1 VSPTQG
7 IKDSH
12 LALPAGVASCPATP
26 RRGTGFALYRA
37 GYTALP
43 QALLL
48 AGAAFLA
55 TAPRAAALP
64 FLPAQD
70 SLVLEQV
77 PGARD
82 PSDQALRRAN
92 AALAQERGNVGLAAT
107 VARLD
112 IEQARRL
119 GDPRFLGRAEAA
131 LAPWPLAPGAPI
143 EVLLLRAVILQSNH
157 DFAGSIAAL
166 QRVVELQP
174 ATAQAWL
181 TLAAVHQAQAEYRAA
196 LHDCGQFASH
206 TLGLAPDTCTA
217 SVMSLTGHAPL
228 ALRAVTLSLAQNAE
242 EARASPATAVWAL
255 TMAAETAERLGNPSV
270 EQRYREALAADGAD
284 PYLLGAWS
292 DWLLDQGRAQEVVAL
307 LRDRT
312 RIDPLLLRLALA
324 EQAVGA
330 SHLSGHVADLAARFE
345 ASRLR
350 GDTVHR
356 REEARFALW
365 LLHQPV
371 RALDLARANWAV
383 QREPADARIL
393 LEAANEAGQP
403 AASDPVRA
411 WMHDNNV
418 EDDLLSAVAVGG
430 RGAPVPGD
438 HAALVPAV
446 ATMLAARS
454 ASVPGSSAGRGGQ

>member
-1 VSPTQG
+1 MTQ
-7 IKDSH
+7 DMARSR
-12 LALPAGVASCPATP
+12 APFRAEEAPCPATP
-26 RRGTGFALYRA
+26 GWRAQTARRRGAAALRQ
-37 GYTALP
+37 G
-43 QALLL
+43 LLCL
-48 AGAAFLA
+48 AAFLA
-55 TAPRAAALP
+55 AGGSARASP
-64 FLPAQD
+64 FLPAAD
-70 SLVLEQV
+70 DLVLEQV

-82 PSDQALRRAN
+82 PSDQALRRSN
-92 AALAQERGNVGLAAT
+92 ASLAQDRSNLALATT

-131 LAPWPLAPGAPI
+131 LAPWPLAPGTPA

-157 DFAGSIAAL
+157 DFASSVAAL
-166 QRVVELQP
+166 DRVVALLP
-174 ATAQAWL
+174 ANGQAWL
-181 TLAAVHQAQAEYRAA
+181 TLAAVHQAQAEYHAA

-206 TLGLAPDTCTA
+206 ALGLAPDTCTA

-228 ALRAVTLSLAQNAE
+228 ALRAVTISLVQNAE

-255 TMAAETAERLGNPSV
+255 TMAAETAERLGDPSV
-270 EQRYREALAADGAD
+270 EQRYREALAVDGAD

-324 EQAVGA
+324 EQAVGD

-365 LLHQPV
+365 LQHEPV

-383 QREPADARIL
+383 QCEPADARIL
-393 LEAANEAGQP
+393 LEAANEVGQP
-403 AASDPVRA
+403 AAADPVRA
-411 WMHDNNV
+411 WMHDNTV
-418 EDDLLSAVAVGG
+418 EDGLLSVLAVGG
-430 RGAPVPGD
+430 RGATM
-438 HAALVPAV
+438 PAV
-446 ATMLAARS
+446 TVAGGAA
-454 ASVPGSSAGRGGQ
+454 GKDGR

>member
-1 VSPTQG
+1 MQDMGGSR
-7 IKDSH
+7 
-12 LALPAGVASCPATP
+12 ALRHAGRVPCPAISRRDTDSTP
-26 RRGTGFALYRA
+26 AQASSARLWSVLCLA
-37 GYTALP
+37 
-43 QALLL
+43 ALL
-48 AGAAFLA
+48 A
-55 TAPRAAALP
+55 TGGSARASP
-64 FLPAQD
+64 FLPAAD
-70 SLVLEQV
+70 DLVLEQV
-77 PGARD
+77 PSARD
-82 PSDQALRRAN
+82 PSDQALRQSN
-92 AALAQERGNVGLAAT
+92 AALARDRGDAGLAVS

-131 LAPWPLAPGAPI
+131 LAPWPLAADMPP

-166 QRVVELQP
+166 DRVVAARP
-174 ATAQAWL
+174 ASAQAWL

-228 ALRAVTLSLAQNAE
+228 ALRAITLSLAQNAE
-242 EARASPATAVWAL
+242 EARASPATAVWAM
-255 TMAAETAERLGNPSV
+255 TMAAETAERLGDPSV
-270 EQRYREALAADGAD
+270 ERRYREALAVDGTD

-292 DWLLDQGRAQEVVAL
+292 DWLLDQGRAREVVAL

-324 EQAVGA
+324 EQAVGDP
-330 SHLSGHVADLAARFE
+330 HLSGHVADLAARFE

-393 LEAANEAGQP
+393 LEAAGEAGQP

-411 WMHDNNV
+411 WMHDNGV
-418 EDDLLSAVAVGG
+418 EDDLLSAMAVGG
-430 RGAPVPGD
+430 RGAPVPAER
-438 HAALVPAV
+438 AAVIPAV
-446 ATMLAARS
+446 ATPLAVQTATV
-454 ASVPGSSAGRGGQ
+454 AGGSAGGDRR